1 VCRSNVA
8 KNKYVSVELSLG
20 VAHVLSYIFAQLYCK
35 RTSRHDYCRR
45 SGVMEL
51 TSTLTLKLTDL
62 LAQDSTIRVTVYYAQ
77 INLERQLADT
87 NNENLPLA
95 YIANI

>member
-1 VCRSNVA
+1 
-8 KNKYVSVELSLG
+8 
-20 VAHVLSYIFAQLYCK
+20 
-35 RTSRHDYCRR
+35 
-45 SGVMEL
+45 MEL

-77 INLERQLADT
+77 IDLKRQLADI
-87 NNENLPLA
+87 NNEILPLA